1 MGLYRVIEN
10 QQQTSSLIRYNLE
23 LEIIPGFLYNFSLNY
38 VFDQISDSIGTLVE
52 TIMVYNYSGS
62 FIFKMKI
69 SHILKI
75 YGLKIVILNSILI
88 YHQQ

>member
-10 QQQTSSLIRYNLE
+10 QQQPSSLIRYNLE

-38 VFDQISDSIGTLVE
+38 VFDQIANSIGPLVE

-69 SHILKI
+69 SHISKFM
-75 YGLKIVILNSILI
+75 V
-88 YHQQ
+88 